1 MPALV
6 VLLVALAGSCLGCG
20 GVPGAELPIAP
31 IIVGNHR
38 IEVEIAANPKD
49 RTRGLMYRESM
60 PEDHGMLFLF
70 PKEAMRAFWMKNTPL
85 PLSIAYADAGGRIV
99 RILDLEPHSEQPRS
113 SGRPAKYA
121 LEMHRGW
128 FARHGVFE
136 GDSIARIPQVRIE

>member
-1 MPALV
+1 MARLAWLGL
-6 VLLVALAGSCLGCG
+6 VLLLGCGG

-38 IEVEIAANPKD
+38 IEVEIAANHKD
-49 RTRGLMYRESM
+49 RMRGLMHRESM

-70 PKEAMRAFWMKNTPL
+70 ADEEIRSFWMKNTPL

-99 RILDLEPHSEQPRS
+99 RIVDLEPFSEQPRS

-121 LEMHRGW
+121 LEMHQGW
-128 FARHGVFE
+128 FERHGVFE
-136 GDSIARIPQVRIE
+136 GDAIARIPAVEIE